1 MVKVL
6 YRVSYFGEK
15 ITDFGMTGPMAIFA
29 LISWLL
35 NPYNDNRA
43 EVAVNRLGNGELVR
57 MYALID
63 LGTLA
68 AVEDISYQSMI
79 ICFVM
84 FPVNELYGF
93 VSWKRMEKRQMATA

>member
-43 EVAVNRLGNGELVR
+43 EVAVNRLGNRELVR

-63 LGTLA
+63 LGLWQRWR
-68 AVEDISYQSMI
+68 ISASIHNHLLCDVPGQ
-79 ICFVM
+79 
-84 FPVNELYGF
+84 
-93 VSWKRMEKRQMATA
+93 